1 MRRCGHDLPMNGY
14 EVLTTDDHRIGSVV
28 EDRGDYLIVESG
40 RLRKSRHALPKAFA
54 HPVDAEQIVRV
65 TVSKGLV
72 ADSPKVGAELD
83 ERAVARHYGLAGGY
97 DHPETEGAGVLLAD
111 DPAESAAVDGARH
124 GIVPAEQERAE
135 IREGHHDMTTPH
147 VRDRS
152 ASAADPFGQA
162 ANH

>member
-1 MRRCGHDLPMNGY
+1 MNGY
-14 EVLTTDDHRIGSVV
+14 DVLTTDDDRIGRVV
-28 EDRGDYLIVESG
+28 ADRGEYLIVESG
-40 RLRKSRHALPKAFA
+40 RLKKARHALPKAFA

-65 TVSKGLV
+65 TVSKSLV
-72 ADSPKVGAELD
+72 ADSPKVGETID
-83 ERAVARHYGLAGGY
+83 EQAVARHYGLASGY
-97 DHPETEGAGVLLAD
+97 VHPETEGAGVLLPD

-135 IREGHHDMTTPH
+135 IREGHHDTTMPH

-152 ASAADPFGQA
+152 ANAADPFGQA

>member
-1 MRRCGHDLPMNGY
+1 MNGY
-14 EVLTTDDHRIGSVV
+14 DVLTTDDHRIGRVV
-28 EDRGDYLIVESG
+28 ADRGDYLIVESG
-40 RLRKSRHALPKAFA
+40 KLKKSRRALPKAFA

-72 ADSPKVGAELD
+72 ADSPKVGETID
-83 ERAVARHYGLAGGY
+83 EQAVARHYGLASGY
-97 DHPETEGAGVLLAD
+97 AHPETEGAGVLLPD

-135 IREGHHDMTTPH
+135 IREGHHDTTMPH

-152 ASAADPFGQA
+152 ANAADPFGQA